1 MVYYENVI
9 VNILW
14 IFIVFVL
21 KIISF
26 LKKCVMWLLLVQMLM
41 NKFIIKLPV
50 PACFLFP
57 LEPFPFF
64 DFLSVSLVSATNSST
79 PSSFPVGSWLIDCW
93 GVDVSWVLD
102 SDAVRFEHGIL

>member
-1 MVYYENVI
+1 MVYYNNVI

-14 IFIVFVL
+14 ILIVFVL

-26 LKKCVMWLLLVQMLM
+26 LKIRVMALLFLM
-41 NKFIIKLPV
+41 VMNNSVIMLPV
-50 PACFLFP
+50 SRFLDA
-57 LEPFPFF
+57 LEVSPFRDFFLVFCEVPF
-64 DFLSVSLVSATNSST
+64 T
-79 PSSFPVGSWLIDCW
+79 FPVGSWLVDGW

>member
-1 MVYYENVI
+1 MVYYKNVI

-14 IFIVFVL
+14 ILIVFVL

-26 LKKCVMWLLLVQMLM
+26 LKIRVMALLFLM
-41 NKFIIKLPV
+41 VMNNSVIMLPV
-50 PACFLFP
+50 SRFLDALEVSP
-57 LEPFPFF
+57 LRDFFLVFCKVPF
-64 DFLSVSLVSATNSST
+64 T
-79 PSSFPVGSWLIDCW
+79 FPVGSWLVDGW

>member
-1 MVYYENVI
+1 MG
-9 VNILW
+9 
-14 IFIVFVL
+14 
-21 KIISF
+21 
-26 LKKCVMWLLLVQMLM
+26 LLVLM
-41 NKFIIKLPV
+41 IMNNFITMLPV
-50 PACFLFP
+50 SACFLFS

-64 DFLSVSLVSATNSST
+64 DFFSVSQVSVTISST